1 VGLQCPGFAGRGLTE
16 LEEKYGTAK
25 RAKHAKGCGAFGAG
39 TMGNLVLPARFC
51 VFSVVCGSN
60 LFFVAGKA

>member
-1 VGLQCPGFAGRGLTE
+1 